1 MAKSQN
7 SSQMNLSGSSSSL
20 TSDASTKAGTVSLR
34 SYGIGGALLHK
45 RILLITA
52 QQSRESSTQRG
63 NQTEEAQE
71 RRRSETEKEEG
82 MQEKAAD
89 LQGGLFSAE
98 RQTGR
103 SRQRNIRG
111 AQADKRF
118 KIKSAQLVKT
128 APTGSPPRL
137 PGSGPRTPSPLPQP
151 QQKRFKPSESP
162 IRTRLLSP
170 FRVLRGSSQSRGRP
184 VTASSPLN
192 GGGGTA
198 DNAPSS
204 PQDKSPGQGEQ
215 RAGRS
220 GSPLSFLW
228 LCKNRH
234 GRRKTV

>member
-34 SYGIGGALLHK
+34 SYGIGGAHLRR

-52 QQSRESSTQRG
+52 RQSRESSGQRG
-63 NQTEEAQE
+63 CQAEEAQE
-71 RRRSETEKEEG
+71 KRRSETEK
-82 MQEKAAD
+82 QEKAAD
-89 LQGGLFSAE
+89 LQGAGLFSAE

-103 SRQRNIRG
+103 SRQRSIG
-111 AQADKRF
+111 GPQADKRF

-137 PGSGPRTPSPLPQP
+137 PGSGPRTPSPLPQF

-184 VTASSPLN
+184 VTASSPLD
-192 GGGGTA
+192 GGEGTA
-198 DNAPSS
+198 DDAPS
-204 PQDKSPGQGEQ
+204 PPHDESPGQGEQ

-220 GSPLSFLW
+220 GSPLPFLW
-228 LCKNRH
+228 LCRNRD
-234 GRRKTV
+234 GRRKSV

>member
-1 MAKSQN
+1 
-7 SSQMNLSGSSSSL
+7 MNLSGSSSSL

-52 QQSRESSTQRG
+52 QRSRESSTQRG

-103 SRQRNIRG
+103 SRQRNIHG

-128 APTGSPPRL
+128 ATPGPLLDFQDQDPGPPHL
-137 PGSGPRTPSPLPQP
+137 SPSPSKKDSNPQNP
-151 QQKRFKPSESP
+151 PSGHGCC
-162 IRTRLLSP
+162 L
-170 FRVLRGSSQSRGRP
+170 
-184 VTASSPLN
+184 
-192 GGGGTA
+192 
-198 DNAPSS
+198 
-204 PQDKSPGQGEQ
+204 
-215 RAGRS
+215 RS
-220 GSPLSFLW
+220 GF
-228 LCKNRH
+228 
-234 GRRKTV
+234 

>member
-1 MAKSQN
+1 
-7 SSQMNLSGSSSSL
+7 MNLSGSSSSL

-34 SYGIGGALLHK
+34 SYGIGGALLHR

-52 QQSRESSTQRG
+52 RQSRESSGQRG
-63 NQTEEAQE
+63 YQTEEAQE
-71 RRRSETEKEEG
+71 KRSETEKEEG
-82 MQEKAAD
+82 KQEEAAD

-103 SRQRNIRG
+103 SRQRSIHG

-137 PGSGPRTPSPLPQP
+137 QGSGPRTPSPLPQP

-184 VTASSPLN
+184 VTVSSPLN
-192 GGGGTA
+192 GGEGTA
-198 DNAPSS
+198 DDAPSS
-204 PQDKSPGQGEQ
+204 PRDKSPGQGEQ

-220 GSPLSFLW
+220 GSPLPFLW
-228 LCKNRH
+228 LCMNRD
-234 GRRKTV
+234 GSRKSV